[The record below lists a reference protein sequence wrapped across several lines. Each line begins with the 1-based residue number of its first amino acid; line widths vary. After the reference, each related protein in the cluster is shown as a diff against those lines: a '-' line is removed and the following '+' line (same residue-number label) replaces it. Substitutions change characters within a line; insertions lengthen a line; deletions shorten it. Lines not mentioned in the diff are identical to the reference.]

1 MKQFSSPRILSRS
14 LDQREKYAVSLVLI
28 NRVLMKYNLGLKQL
42 PATATAMKRNYL
54 KKTLI
59 LEERF
64 SSNDGLCSL
73 MFSAENDN
81 VLGFVMI
88 VMRGISFSDFN
99 KNMNATKSLLY
110 HSVKDDCELTL
121 RLLVLWSNELL
132 LCNFFV
138 FATFLLI
145 RLRTFR
151 KI

>member
-1 MKQFSSPRILSRS
+1 MKQFSSPRISSRS
-14 LDQREKYAVSLVLI
+14 LDQGEKYAVSLILI

-42 PATATAMKRNYL
+42 PATAMKRNYL

-64 SSNDGLCSL
+64 SSNDALCSL

-88 VMRGISFSDFN
+88 VMRGISFSNFN
-99 KNMNATKSLLY
+99 KNMDATKSLLY

-121 RLLVLWSNELL
+121 RLVVLWSNELL